1 MDRYRAWREGERE
14 KPLRPANMRV
24 QGKGVQSRYDREREG
39 EKSTL
44 IEQEI
49 RECKEKVERRN
60 RKIDKGKEASE
71 TRR

>member
-1 MDRYRAWREGERE
+1 MCKADMTER
-14 KPLRPANMRV
+14 
-24 QGKGVQSRYDREREG
+24 GEG